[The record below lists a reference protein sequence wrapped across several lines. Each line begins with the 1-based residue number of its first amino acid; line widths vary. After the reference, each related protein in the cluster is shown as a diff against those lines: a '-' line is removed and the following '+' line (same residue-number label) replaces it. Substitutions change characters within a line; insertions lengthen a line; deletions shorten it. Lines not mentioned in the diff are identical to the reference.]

1 MSSEAPRDYITELVE
16 LHAKGK
22 RDPRLVEVIDRFA
35 WCFFHDPLE
44 APPGVQMT
52 ALERDLFILRAC
64 GGYEGVSDVELL
76 VLHQMNPMLMASV
89 TIEAALQD
97 MFR

>member
-1 MSSEAPRDYITELVE
+1 MSCASRDYITELVE
-16 LHAKGK
+16 LYAKGK
-22 RDPRLVEVIDRFA
+22 RNPKLLEVINRFA

-52 ALERDLFILRAC
+52 ALERDLFILRVSD
-64 GGYEGVSDVELL
+64 GFEGMSDVELL
-76 VLHQMNPMLMASV
+76 VQHQMDPMLMASV
-89 TIEAALQD
+89 TIEIALQD

>member
-1 MSSEAPRDYITELVE
+1 MSCAPRDFITELVE

-22 RDPRLVEVIDRFA
+22 RDPKLLEVINRFA

-52 ALERDLFILRAC
+52 TLKRDLFILRAS
-64 GGYEGVSDVELL
+64 GGFQGVPDVELL
-76 VLHQMNPMLMASV
+76 VLHQVDPMLMASV
-89 TIEAALQD
+89 TIEAAIQD
-97 MFR
+97 MFW

>member
-1 MSSEAPRDYITELVE
+1 MSRDYITELVAA
-16 LHAKGK
+16 HATGK
-22 RDPRLVEVIDRFA
+22 RDPRLMEVIDRFA
-35 WCFFHDPLE
+35 WSFFHDPLE
-44 APPGVQMT
+44 AAPGVQMT

-64 GGYEGVSDVELL
+64 GGFEGVSDVELL